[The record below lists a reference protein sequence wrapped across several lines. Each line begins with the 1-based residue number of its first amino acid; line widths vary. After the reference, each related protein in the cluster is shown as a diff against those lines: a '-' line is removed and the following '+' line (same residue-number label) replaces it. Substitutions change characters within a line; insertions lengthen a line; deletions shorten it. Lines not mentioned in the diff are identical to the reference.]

1 MCAHHKPAS
10 HDRSSLLAQLP
21 LRYYARASKQA
32 PPRCGD
38 ETPERFVPS
47 TACHHRPRGTE
58 APTYLPTYLQLHARR
73 TIAMHVTWHVT
84 RDFCTM

>member
-32 PPRCGD
+32 PPQMRGRNPGTVRAVHGLPPQAEGD
-38 ETPERFVPS
+38 RS
-47 TACHHRPRGTE
+47 TN
-58 APTYLPTYLQLHARR
+58 LPTYLQLHARR